1 MLPPTLQ
8 VIGKRAFAGLK
19 SLKFVTLGDSS
30 ELEEIADGAFFG
42 CGIESFAAPPKL
54 KKMGDLAFGNC

>member
-1 MLPPTLQ
+1 M
-8 VIGKRAFAGLK
+8 
-19 SLKFVTLGDSS
+19 KFVTLGDSP

-42 CGIESFAAPPKL
+42 CGIESFTAPPKL